1 MQTLP
6 ELRRQTLVC
15 LDLIEEQGVAS
26 SSGTIQQVQEGCAW
40 GLPLVADIRVPSDGV
55 GVLLKELIG
64 KLVIGAPV
72 DEVDLWESLR
82 CTRSWVDVVTAKVS
96 TKLQSLFDRE
106 IGKVLTDNLP
116 LGDKQGQLV
125 LCFVTQLAQLH
136 AMHLGANVR
145 RELSDLCLTLW
156 QQVWETRVGIF
167 SVVVMLE
174 WLKRR
179 VPIATAQ
186 YTVSYCRFNLLSK
199 LDD

>member
-1 MQTLP
+1 MLNRIAADHATTSQTASRLFKARVHCLQAMQTLP

-106 IGKVLTDNLP
+106 IGKVL
-116 LGDKQGQLV
+116 V
-125 LCFVTQLAQLH
+125 AEHC
-136 AMHLGANVR
+136 
-145 RELSDLCLTLW
+145 
-156 QQVWETRVGIF
+156 
-167 SVVVMLE
+167 
-174 WLKRR
+174 
-179 VPIATAQ
+179 
-186 YTVSYCRFNLLSK
+186 
-199 LDD
+199 

>member
-1 MQTLP
+1 
-6 ELRRQTLVC
+6 
-15 LDLIEEQGVAS
+15 
-26 SSGTIQQVQEGCAW
+26 
-40 GLPLVADIRVPSDGV
+40 
-55 GVLLKELIG
+55 
-64 KLVIGAPV
+64 
-72 DEVDLWESLR
+72 
-82 CTRSWVDVVTAKVS
+82 
-96 TKLQSLFDRE
+96 
-106 IGKVLTDNLP
+106 
-116 LGDKQGQLV
+116 
-125 LCFVTQLAQLH
+125 
-136 AMHLGANVR
+136 MHLGANVR